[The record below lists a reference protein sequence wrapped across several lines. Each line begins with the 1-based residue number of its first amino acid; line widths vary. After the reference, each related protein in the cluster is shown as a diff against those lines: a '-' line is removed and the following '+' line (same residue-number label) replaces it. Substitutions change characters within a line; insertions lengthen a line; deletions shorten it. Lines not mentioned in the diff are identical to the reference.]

1 MMTGPYFTDAGT
13 FLVETLFGL
22 YILIVMLR
30 FLFQLLRAD
39 FYNPVSQF
47 VVKATSPLLRPLRRW
62 IPGLGGIDLAALLL
76 ALLIQIAELWLIHVM
91 RGYQPSLSGLVVL
104 SSAELLRILVYIFL
118 VAIFIKVIASWI
130 APDVYNPVMRLLDTL
145 SEPLLR
151 PARRLL
157 PPMGGLDL
165 SPIVVLIALQMLL
178 MLLVNPLGDLGRA
191 LL

>member
-39 FYNPVSQF
+39 FYNPVSQL
-47 VVKATSPLLRPLRRW
+47 VVKATTPLLRPLRRW

-91 RGYQPSLSGLVVL
+91 RGYQPSLSGLLVL
-104 SSAELLRILVYIFL
+104 SLAELLKIFVYIFL
-118 VAIFIKVIASWI
+118 VSIFIKVIASWI

-165 SPIVVLIALQMLL
+165 SPIVVLIALQMFL
-178 MLLVNPLGDLGRA
+178 MLLVNPIGDLGRA

>member
-1 MMTGPYFTDAGT
+1 MTGGYFADAGT

-39 FYNPVSQF
+39 FYNPISQF
-47 VVKATSPLLRPLRRW
+47 VVKATTPLLRPLRRW
-62 IPGLGGIDLAALLL
+62 IPGFGGIDLAALLL
-76 ALLIQIAELWLIHVM
+76 ALVIQLVELWLVHRM
-91 RGYQPSLSGLVVL
+91 NGFQPSLSGLVVVSL
-104 SSAELLRILVYIFL
+104 AALLRLVVYIFL
-118 VAIFIKVIASWI
+118 VTIFIKVIASWI
-130 APDVYNPVMRLLDTL
+130 APDVYNPATGLLDTL

-165 SPIVVLIALQMLL
+165 SPIVVLIGLQLLL
-178 MLLVNPLGDLGRA
+178 MLLVNPIGDFGRA

>member
-1 MMTGPYFTDAGT
+1 MTGPYFTDAGT

-104 SSAELLRILVYIFL
+104 SSAELLRTLVYIFL